1 MKVLNL
7 NQTSFNSEEGLS
19 VALGY
24 FDGLHIGHQLVI
36 KEAIEYAKKN
46 GLKSAVMTFSPNP
59 NVILKKLSSEHLIT
73 PPTEKVRL
81 LTELGV
87 DYLMILTFNEELAS
101 LRAID
106 FIERYLVK
114 MKVEHVSTGFD
125 FRFGK
130 KGEGSVELLRQY
142 PEKFSLNVT
151 DKKEIEGEKIGATEI
166 KSYLAVGNIEKANEM
181 LGRPYTLCGTVISGQ
196 QKGRQISFPT
206 ANVATTE
213 AYIIPKNGVY
223 AVRVWVKGQSYAG
236 MCNIGHNPTFNF
248 IDNVSVEVHILDFNQ
263 DIYGQEMKVEFYH
276 RLRDEERF
284 SSIEALMTQLNHDRK
299 TVRGY
304 FK

>member
-166 KSYLAVGNIEKANEM
+166 KS
-181 LGRPYTLCGTVISGQ
+181 
-196 QKGRQISFPT
+196 
-206 ANVATTE
+206 
-213 AYIIPKNGVY
+213 
-223 AVRVWVKGQSYAG
+223 
-236 MCNIGHNPTFNF
+236 
-248 IDNVSVEVHILDFNQ
+248 
-263 DIYGQEMKVEFYH
+263 
-276 RLRDEERF
+276 
-284 SSIEALMTQLNHDRK
+284 
-299 TVRGY
+299 
-304 FK
+304 

>member
-1 MKVLNL
+1 
-7 NQTSFNSEEGLS
+7 
-19 VALGY
+19 
-24 FDGLHIGHQLVI
+24 
-36 KEAIEYAKKN
+36 
-46 GLKSAVMTFSPNP
+46 
-59 NVILKKLSSEHLIT
+59 
-73 PPTEKVRL
+73 
-81 LTELGV
+81 
-87 DYLMILTFNEELAS
+87 MILTFNEELAS

-196 QKGRQISFPT
+196 QKGRQIGFPT

>member
-114 MKVEHVSTGFD
+114 TKVEHVSTGFD

-130 KGEGSVELLRQY
+130 KGEGSV
-142 PEKFSLNVT
+142 
-151 DKKEIEGEKIGATEI
+151 EI

-196 QKGRQISFPT
+196 QKGRQIGFPT